1 MQHQGNVTEKTMRV
15 LGSLS
20 LLALPLLLAVT
31 FLLHFSTLSEFVD
44 FKLVKPTYS
53 ADRLLQTLTGPDG
66 GFRRFTLPHIVG
78 YLALPLFI
86 SASLYIAYVLFNK
99 APWHA
104 LIGAALTCLG
114 VVFMGGVFGAW
125 LSFAAVGHVPVE
137 ESSTL
142 LPVLK
147 ELTSMQGSLMLSS
160 ALSSLTFLG
169 MIMLG
174 FGLYFGRIV
183 PRWSA
188 ISFVLGNILI
198 LAFIDLDN
206 WMFIGAL
213 FMLVGLFPLGIKGLR
228 SSPGKTTGI
237 QEGGVN
243 I

>member
-1 MQHQGNVTEKTMRV
+1 MQNQGNATEKTIRV

-20 LLALPLLLAVT
+20 LLVLPLVLAVT

-44 FKLVKPTYS
+44 FRFVKPPYS

-66 GFRRFTLPHIVG
+66 GFRRFTLPHVVG
-78 YLALPLFI
+78 YLTLPLFI
-86 SASLYIAYVLFNK
+86 SASLYMAHVLFNK

-104 LIGAALTCLG
+104 LIGAASTCVG

-125 LSFAAVGHVPVE
+125 LSFAAVGRVPVE

-142 LPVLK
+142 LPVLM
-147 ELTSMQGSLMLSS
+147 ELTTMQGSLMLSS

-169 MIMLG
+169 LIILG

-188 ISFVLGNILI
+188 VLFILGNILI

-213 FMLVGLFPLGIKGLR
+213 FMLVGLFPLGINGLR
-228 SSPGKTTGI
+228 PNSGKTTGI
-237 QEGGVN
+237 QQGGIN